1 MCFQLCRTCSSPAKC
16 FPFTRR
22 YQQGCASNLK
32 TDPSAAP
39 SSKPYRAKYHVP
51 TPCHI
56 LGVPPCSS
64 TGKPLD
70 LNMMLVWGLCWCG
83 QHYIKLWKSTFSF
96 PMTSH
101 TQVAKVSVYNSVC
114 LASPPVDGWRLL
126 APFVCYFAA
135 LLAGF
140 ILEMQQERWT
150 SGCLISGKFTALFC
164 FCLVSEMFIG
174 SHGNTG
180 KLMLSALE
188 MALP

>member
-16 FPFTRR
+16 FPFARR
-22 YQQGCASNLK
+22 YQQGCASSLK

-83 QHYIKLWKSTFSF
+83 QHYIKLWKSAFSF
-96 PMTSH
+96 PITSH
-101 TQVAKVSVYNSVC
+101 TQVAKVNVYKC
-114 LASPPVDGWRLL
+114 LLGLTPSRWLKTVG
-126 APFVCYFAA
+126 PF
-135 LLAGF
+135 
-140 ILEMQQERWT
+140 
-150 SGCLISGKFTALFC
+150 CLLFC
-164 FCLVSEMFIG
+164 SFTCRIHFRNATRAMNIWMPHLRKVYSIVLFLFGQWNVHWFPWE
-174 SHGNTG
+174 HR
-180 KLMLSALE
+180 
-188 MALP
+188 